1 MKTDV
6 PSQNSEK
13 DNNIEN
19 IENENRDRNRNRL
32 SIFSASVSSNY
43 AINIS
48 RKESY
53 QEKSHSSVDVC
64 RICFESGQK
73 DKIIIPCQ
81 CEGSIKYVHKKCIER
96 WILSSGVPIDDA
108 KCEICKSKFQIRR
121 IKPTEL
127 SKAQKK
133 KLIITCFLFII
144 LVGSIIVGCIFGLY
158 FGLRSRRIIQTKQ
171 NQVIYFS
178 LVGVL
183 SVIIIFLLSFLL
195 VKCYKYKLL
204 SELEETWEVIDLK
217 DNLEQNKGL
226 QEENIADKDLI
237 LRVIPVNRRKIT
249 SISPETMTEII
260 SSTQVR
266 MKKTLN

>member
-13 DNNIEN
+13 DNNMEN

-53 QEKSHSSVDVC
+53 KEKSHSSVDIC

-96 WILSSGVPIDDA
+96 WILSLNIPIDDA
-108 KCEICKSKFQIRR
+108 KCEICKSKFKIKR

-127 SKAQKK
+127 SKTQKK
-133 KLIITCFLFII
+133 KLIITCILFIV

-158 FGLRSRRIIQTKQ
+158 FSLRSRRIIQTKQ

-178 LVGVL
+178 LVGIL

-204 SELEETWEVIDLK
+204 SESEEKWEVIDLQ
-217 DNLEQNKGL
+217 DNLEQKKGL
-226 QEENIADKDLI
+226 QEENLVDRDLI

-249 SISPETMTEII
+249 TISPETMTEII